1 MPSRLERSPSE
12 SAHLP
17 TERSWEEAFSRVES
31 YLRAHHLESRVLLN
45 HLAIEI
51 IQAAR
56 EQALATPDLVP
67 VVAAMQVTHARIGS
81 WFARTGNAGDWSDER
96 VRAQGRLA
104 LVLADVPGRWA
115 GWFLSGNPVPPELA
129 SALAAGKLHPAP
141 ELRFSNMPS
150 APLEFGFEP
159 PADSKPPG
167 TGGWQALRAAA
178 GWLLIVGIFGVAWS
192 ASH

>member
-1 MPSRLERSPSE
+1 M
-12 SAHLP
+12 
-17 TERSWEEAFSRVES
+17 ES

-67 VVAAMQVTHARIGS
+67 VVAAMQVTHARIGT
-81 WFARTGNAGDWSDER
+81 WFARAGNAGDWSDER
-96 VRAQGRLA
+96 VRARGRLA

-115 GWFLSGNPVPPELA
+115 GWFLSSTPVPAELA
-129 SALAAGKLHPAP
+129 KALAAGVLHRGP

-167 TGGWQALRAAA
+167 KGNGGWETLRAAA
-178 GWLLIVGIFGVAWS
+178 GWLLIVGIFGFAWT